1 MIFTPGKRK
10 RQIFQTVANNKEERG
25 DKSNVF
31 CPKPDQALPPG
42 KRRTTANR
50 VHLIIA

>member
-25 DKSNVF
+25 GKSNLF
-31 CPKPDQALPPG
+31 CPKPDQAPPPENEERLPTEP
-42 KRRTTANR
+42 
-50 VHLIIA
+50 I